1 MAKGQGTKKGA
12 ESGDRVV
19 LVNRRA
25 YHDYEILET
34 FEAGIVL
41 VGTEVKSVRAGRV
54 NLQDAY
60 CKVENGEVWLYN
72 MHISPYSHGNRYN
85 PDPVRP
91 RKLLL
96 HKWEINRLMGKAEM
110 KGLTIVPLKI
120 YFRRGYAKVEIAIVR
135 GKKLYDK
142 REAIAER
149 DRQREE
155 ERMMMN
161 RQ

>member
-1 MAKGQGTKKGA
+1 MVKAKGRETKQ
-12 ESGDRVV
+12 SGDRTV

-34 FEAGIVL
+34 FEAGIAL
-41 VGTEVKSVRAGRV
+41 VGTEVKSVRAGKV
-54 NLQDAY
+54 NLQDGY
-60 CKVENGEVWLYN
+60 CKVENGEVWLFN

-85 PDPVRP
+85 PDPARP

-96 HKWEINRLMGKAEM
+96 HRWEIHRLMGRAEM
-110 KGLTIVPLKI
+110 KGLTIVPLKV
-120 YFRRGYAKVEIAIVR
+120 YFKRGYAKVEIAIVR
-135 GKKLYDK
+135 GKKLCDK

-155 ERMMMN
+155 ERMLID

>member
-1 MAKGQGTKKGA
+1 MAKAKAQTPKQ
-12 ESGDRVV
+12 SGERVV

-34 FEAGIVL
+34 FEAGIAL
-41 VGTEVKSVRAGRV
+41 VGTEVKSVRLGRV
-54 NLQDAY
+54 NLHDAY

-85 PDPVRP
+85 PAPVRP

-96 HKWEINRLMGKAEM
+96 HKWEIHRLMGKAEM

-120 YFRRGYAKVEIAIVR
+120 YFKRGYAKAEIAIVR

-142 REAIAER
+142 REAIADR

-155 ERMMMN
+155 ERLLIN